1 MEMKGITQVLQ
12 NSVAS
17 GLKELFSEEVEAHS
31 IVINQTK
38 KEFEG
43 DYTIVLFPFVK
54 RLKKSPKELGDSL
67 LEFLKKDNPQVVG
80 GSLVS
85 GFLNVSVSDGAWKDQ
100 LDMISS
106 NPTFGVSPENGK
118 SIMVEFSSPNTNK
131 PLHLGHIR
139 NILLG
144 DACAKIYA
152 AMGYKVIITQII
164 NDRGIAVCKS
174 MYAWEKFANNATPA
188 SEKVKGDHFVGGY
201 YVAYNNHLAEEYE
214 AWQKTDEAKTVYAD
228 NAKDGVDENTF
239 FKSYKNQ
246 YFNDYSKVGKE
257 TKDMLLKWESG
268 DEETVALWKQLND
281 WVYEGFDET
290 YENLGVAFN
299 KNYYESDTYLL
310 GRAAVEEYL
319 EKGLFF
325 KKEDGS
331 IWVDLEDIGMD
342 QKILLRA
349 DGTSL
354 YMTQD
359 IGTANIRYE
368 DFKTEKMVYVV
379 GNEQDYH
386 FKVLFE
392 VMKRMGAPY
401 ADGLYHLSYGMVE
414 LPSGKMKSREGKVVD
429 ADDLVKEVVGEAEL
443 AAKESDRESGR
454 LASLSEEEQKEIF
467 RKVGLGALKYQM
479 IRVNPRKGMVFDPKD
494 SVDMQGVTGPYIQS
508 GFVRIQSVLRRL
520 EEEQLLEDVSSYE
533 LFEDEKELIVIL
545 SNYPNA
551 IKEAADNYDPSLIA
565 NYAYNLAKAFQ
576 RFYNERSIIKAESDA
591 AKAFRK
597 QLITQVA
604 SVLEKSM
611 GLLGIEMPHRM

>member
-1 MEMKGITQVLQ
+1 MKGITEELQ
-12 NSVAS
+12 SLVSA
-17 GLKELFSEEVEAHS
+17 GLKSIFAEEAEAQS

-54 RLKKSPKELGDSL
+54 RLKKSPKDIGDELL
-67 LEFLKKDNPQVVG
+67 NYLKENSSHVTG

-85 GFLNVSVSDGAWKDQ
+85 GFLNVSVSDQAWKDQ
-100 LDMISS
+100 LAILTADES
-106 NPTFGVSPENGK
+106 FGESPDNGK
-118 SIMVEFSSPNTNK
+118 TFMVEFSSPNTNK

-144 DACAKIYA
+144 HACANIYK
-152 AMGYKVIITQII
+152 AMGYKVVITQII

-174 MYAWEKFANNATPA
+174 MYAWEKFGNNSNP
-188 SEKVKGDHFVGGY
+188 SEEGKKGDHYVGDF
-201 YVAYNNHLAEEYE
+201 YVKYNQILAEEYTQ
-214 AWQKTDEAKTVYAD
+214 WQSTDEAKSVYNEKAKEGVAEAD
-228 NAKDGVDENTF
+228 F
-239 FKSYKNQ
+239 FKTYKNQ
-246 YFNDYSKVGKE
+246 YFNDFSKVGAE
-257 TKDMLLKWESG
+257 TKDMLLKWEAG
-268 DEETVALWKQLND
+268 DEETVALWKKLND

-290 YENLGVAFN
+290 YENLGVAFT

-310 GRAAVEEYL
+310 GRASVEEHL

-325 KKEDGS
+325 KKPDGS

-368 DFKTEKMVYVV
+368 EFKADKMVYVV

-392 VMKRMGAPY
+392 VLKRMGAPY

-414 LPSGKMKSREGKVVD
+414 LPTGKMKSREGKVVD
-429 ADDLVKEVVGEAEL
+429 ADDLVQEVIAEAE
-443 AAKESDRESGR
+443 ASAKESDRESGR
-454 LASLSEEEQKEIF
+454 LGVLPEEEQKEIF
-467 RKVGLGALKYQM
+467 RRVGLGALKYQM

-494 SVDMQGVTGPYIQS
+494 SVDMHGVTGPYIQN
-508 GFVRIQSVLRRL
+508 GFVRIQSILRRL
-520 EEEQLLEDVSSYE
+520 NEDQIAEDFADYI
-533 LFEDEKELIVIL
+533 LFDDEKELLIAM
-545 SNYPNA
+545 SNYPNVV
-551 IKEAADNYDPSLIA
+551 KEAADNYDPSLIA
-565 NYAYNLAKAFQ
+565 NYSYNLAKTFH
-576 RFYNERSIIKAESDA
+576 RFYNERSILKAESDS

-597 QLITQVA
+597 QLITEVA
-604 SVLEKSM
+604 KILEKSM
-611 GLLGIEMPHRM
+611 GLLGIEMPERM